1 MKPHRI
7 RALVGFVS
15 VVIVVATLNGAL
27 AQSTVGFIRGQVSD
41 AEPIRTATAP
51 SSFV

>member
-7 RALVGFVS
+7 RALVGFVG
-15 VVIVVATLNGAL
+15 VVIVVATPLRL
-27 AQSTVGFIRGQVSD
+27 SVMPPTRPEHSR
-41 AEPIRTATAP
+41 EPIRTATAP